1 LGYCRPSVS
10 SQTNTR
16 HDGGSCP
23 TSLPRVS
30 GPSVSRQISTLG
42 LFRRRSWL
50 HPFPVAS
57 LKRGGGDRGFS
68 NFVVA
73 FERQQAVET
82 QVVSKPLV
90 DRFAA
95 VPGRPML
102 TPLQAKVL
110 GVLSHENEEAI
121 PPREIFQRLGL
132 ERPTPSHRASL
143 SRSLAQLSAKGLV
156 VGPRGNIEFR
166 NHNWSPSAPSG
177 KWLASS
183 EGGSSQRRPA
193 AP

>member
-1 LGYCRPSVS
+1 MSITAMMAHASPGGRLRQPD
-10 SQTNTR
+10 R
-16 HDGGSCP
+16 HGW
-23 TSLPRVS
+23 
-30 GPSVSRQISTLG
+30 
-42 LFRRRSWL
+42 F

-95 VPGRPML
+95 APPGRPML
-102 TPLQAKVL
+102 TPLQAKFL

-156 VGPRGNIEFR
+156 VGPRR
-166 NHNWSPSAPSG
+166 
-177 KWLASS
+177 
-183 EGGSSQRRPA
+183 QY
-193 AP
+193 